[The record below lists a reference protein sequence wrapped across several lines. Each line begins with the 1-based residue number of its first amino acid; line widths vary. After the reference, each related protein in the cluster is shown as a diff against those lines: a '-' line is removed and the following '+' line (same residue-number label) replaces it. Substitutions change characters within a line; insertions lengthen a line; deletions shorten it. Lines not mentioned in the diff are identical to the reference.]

1 MTAPFPYE
9 PGSLGSFLA
18 TVDLAFRAKTA
29 SEAGVALAVTAEEF
43 TFIQGIIEN
52 WDGLSAAEK
61 LLWKGALSNF
71 PVDPYGVPVVV
82 IS

>member
-9 PGSLGSFLA
+9 PA

-61 LLWKGALSNF
+61 LLWKFAFSNF
-71 PVDPYGVPVVV
+71 PVDPYGGSLGSCLPVVV